1 MMDKLEEIRDAF
13 IEEKAKEIRSKLE
26 GGSLYGY
33 RIDMENLDEVI
44 VAVYFMTELE
54 QLGLLVKK
62 DDTQ

>member
-1 MMDKLEEIRDAF
+1 MMDKLKEIRDAF